1 MPNRHSLYSFGYLS
15 VLFFE
20 FACLINEIT
29 SAILSVPETVQKEL
43 TGLIHKCMMIVYRE
57 KENGTLTEGI
67 A

>member
-1 MPNRHSLYSFGYLS
+1 MQWLEAYLFC
-15 VLFFE
+15 LKQT
-20 FACLINEIT
+20 LINEIT